1 MLKRYFLFIIFTLS
15 VTGSFADNWFTR
27 FLGKLG
33 ETDTT
38 YIEPQH
44 YPSTLMLQNSYV
56 FDRISLKDGADE
68 LVFAPDVSVQLG
80 PFAGYKF
87 IFLGYTV
94 DLKSFFKS
102 KDRTNIAMTFFTNPF
117 IIDIF
122 YRKAGNDFILRKI
135 TIDGLKNMEGME
147 CTAIRTR
154 NVGVSFSY
162 ILNHKHYSAP
172 AAFAQTTNQR
182 RNAGSL
188 ILGAGVMR
196 SKFDL
201 NITDL
206 VTDML
211 IKSISDGTFNE
222 ESLDNTDT
230 DTSADSDDDMLV
242 TRNARFNTFSLS
254 AGYGYNWVFARNW
267 LVGAAAIVSPGL
279 KTCDAHFEDLNETI
293 NNVITNHS
301 GSSSYVPVESYHHT
315 GVNLD
320 FKVHLGVTY
329 NNTRWYCGASASVYD
344 NHYNAHDYHLRN
356 TYGSVN
362 LYAGFYFGKRN

>member
-1 MLKRYFLFIIFTLS
+1 MLKRYFLFIIFMLS

-182 RNAGSL
+182 RSSGSL
-188 ILGAGVMR
+188 ILGAGIMR
-196 SKFDL
+196 TKFDL
-201 NITDL
+201 NINDL
-206 VTDML
+206 VIDM
-211 IKSISDGTFNE
+211 IDKSIHDGTIDQ
-222 ESLDNTDT
+222 LIDDDGTNTDKP
-230 DTSADSDDDMLV
+230 DNDDDFLL
-242 TRNARFNTFSLS
+242 TRNARFNTVSLT
-254 AGYGYNWVFARNW
+254 AGYGYNWVFAHNW
-267 LVGAAAIVSPGL
+267 LLGGAAFVSPGL
-279 KTCDAHFEDLNETI
+279 KTCDAHIVSTNDMIENMIIEDHDKYNT
-293 NNVITNHS
+293 VDT
-301 GSSSYVPVESYHHT
+301 YHHT

-320 FKVHLGVTY
+320 FKAHLGITY
-329 NNTRWYCGASASVYD
+329 NNTRWYCGASATVYD

-362 LYAGFYFGKRN
+362 LYAGFYFGKRK